1 MASGTKHL
9 NANVGF
15 GLTTLLTTSVLTM
28 YSNTI
33 QIDNIYLAIGLLLGT
48 IITPDYDFNKI
59 YIKKLIKKI
68 PVLGFF
74 WNLYWYPYSLLFK
87 HRGISHNLIL
97 GTITRVIYLCLPLF
111 IYILYAYHNKIDL
124 TFINNI
130 DLIKIIYMLSGWY
143 IQDFI
148 HYILDSKLFKNIFLS
163 KDK

>member
-9 NANVGF
+9 TANVVGGLSIYALLNINSTTIYIDSTPIYIDSNMLGIGF
-15 GLTTLLTTSVLTM
+15 
-28 YSNTI
+28 I
-33 QIDNIYLAIGLLLGT
+33 LGT

-59 YIKKLIKKI
+59 YVKKLIKKI

-97 GTITRVIYLCLPLF
+97 GTITRVIYLCLPIILLYVLGY
-111 IYILYAYHNKIDL
+111 IYIQLSFYYIY
-124 TFINNI
+124 
-130 DLIKIIYMLSGWY
+130 IIIGWY

-148 HYILDSKLFKNIFLS
+148 HYILDSKLIKNFI
-163 KDK
+163 